1 MCVFHESEETS
12 DPTEP
17 VSKSTLPSRTGS
29 TLAGKNEDSG
39 DAVTISLAAVGCLLL
54 LGVVLVVFCLNQKFF
69 EIFKKNFFVSKSS
82 LVYIELRESKN
93 KPGRTLLSH
102 RISSF

>member
-1 MCVFHESEETS
+1 MCVFNESEETS

-54 LGVVLVVFCLNQKFF
+54 LGVVLVVFCLRRRSARTSDV
-69 EIFKKNFFVSKSS
+69 KKKGIAMKCQYTV
-82 LVYIELRESKN
+82 
-93 KPGRTLLSH
+93 
-102 RISSF
+102 